1 MNLNKLN
8 CMFAITIENLK
19 NLIYHI
25 FLKKTLS
32 LSIVYS
38 KFSHEYE
45 QIFKDEEWIE
55 VLKILALINN
65 IEEHNR
71 IYNNVWRKYKSRI

>member
-1 MNLNKLN
+1 
-8 CMFAITIENLK
+8 MFAITIENLK

-25 FLKKTLS
+25 FLKKTFS